1 MDEEEN
7 TYPIDGYGEFLN
19 KYLIKDTN
27 GVYTNQSYLVPVY
40 RVKEAINYYFA
51 DGEKL
56 GSWGYYPIV
65 DCPFGDEAKY
75 IF

>member
-7 TYPIDGYGEFLN
+7 IYPIEGYGEFLN
-19 KYLIKDTN
+19 KYLIKDVN

-40 RVKEAINYYFA
+40 RVKQAINYYFA
-51 DGEKL
+51 EGEKL
-56 GSWGYYPIV
+56 GNWDYYPV
-65 DCPFGDEAKY
+65 TDCPFGDEAKY